1 MYYKDF
7 KGKDFNN
14 LYDIGD
20 LQEALGAKDSEAF
33 MNASS
38 GGGSNTSIWQWK
50 NITTKDAEEIIDEE
64 EELTLEDAAERW
76 RDEILTENGW
86 DNGIDT
92 YYETPLKV
100 VEVKV

>member
-1 MYYKDF
+1 MHYKDF

-38 GGGSNTSIWQWK
+38 GGG
-50 NITTKDAEEIIDEE
+50 
-64 EELTLEDAAERW
+64 
-76 RDEILTENGW
+76 
-86 DNGIDT
+86 
-92 YYETPLKV
+92 
-100 VEVKV
+100 